1 MPSYPWFSTERKITF
16 MFFMEK
22 QLHSNVV
29 VDLKKILV
37 GNSGY

>member
-1 MPSYPWFSTERKITF
+1 

-37 GNSGY
+37 GNSGFQKFLTEG